1 MKIEVRALLFDS
13 DGVLVDSNADGDQA
27 WRQWAGEYGIGADAV
42 LDGVHGRRSKDTVSR
57 FLSERERAAG
67 LALIEKIEISG
78 AGATRAI
85 PGANELVRAVP
96 NTRWAVVTS
105 ASEALLRARFAGAVL
120 PVPDVVIT
128 GDDVQN
134 GKPAPDGYLLAAA
147 KLGVPIASCIVFE
160 DSPAGVAA
168 GRAAGAG
175 HVVGVGERALD
186 TDAQPV
192 VRDLRG
198 IGWDAQA
205 LHIPAEAL
213 LRSQLS

>member
-27 WRQWAGEYGIGADAV
+27 WRQWAGEYGIGAGAV

-105 ASEALLRARFAGAVL
+105 ASEALLRARFAGAGL

-147 KLGVPIASCIVFE
+147 KLGVPISSCIVFE

>member
-105 ASEALLRARFAGAVL
+105 ASEALLRARFAGAGL
-120 PVPDVVIT
+120 PVPGVVIT

-147 KLGVPIASCIVFE
+147 KLGVPISSCIVFE

>member
-105 ASEALLRARFAGAVL
+105 ASEALLRARFAGAGL
-120 PVPDVVIT
+120 PVPGVVIT

>member
-1 MKIEVRALLFDS
+1 MKLEARALLFDS

-27 WRQWAGEYGIGADAV
+27 WRQWAGEYGIGVDAV
-42 LDGVHGRRSKDTVSR
+42 LDGVHGRRSMDTVSG
-57 FLSERERAAG
+57 FLPEPERAAG

-85 PGANELVRAVP
+85 PGADELVRAVP
-96 NTRWAVVTS
+96 NTQWAVVTS
-105 ASEALLRARFAGAVL
+105 ASQALLRARFAGAGL
-120 PVPDVVIT
+120 PVPDSVIT
-128 GDDVQN
+128 GDDVQT

-147 KLGVPIASCIVFE
+147 RLDVPISACVVFE

-168 GRAAGAG
+168 GRSAGAG
-175 HVVGVGERALD
+175 YVVGVGQRALD

-198 IGWDAQA
+198 IRWDGQSV
-205 LHIPAEAL
+205 HIPAEAL
-213 LRSQLS
+213 LRSDLS